1 MAGNQIHR
9 VDIQAAIQKKSGGSG
24 LKPGRRP
31 WSPGAAQPK
40 ETSKAISRVAGRRR
54 FTVFLLYW
62 LLLICT
68 QNWISEEWDPDLLF
82 RWMKEEI
89 LF

>member
-1 MAGNQIHR
+1 VAGNQIHR

-40 ETSKAISRVAGRRR
+40 QTSKAISRVAGRRR

>member
-1 MAGNQIHR
+1 M
-9 VDIQAAIQKKSGGSG
+9 QAAIQKKSGGSG

-31 WSPGAAQPK
+31 WSLGAAQPK
-40 ETSKAISRVAGRRR
+40 ATSKAISTVAGRRR
-54 FTVFLLYW
+54 FTVFLLYR

-68 QNWISEEWDPDLLF
+68 QNEISEGWDYALLF
-82 RWMKEEI
+82 RWMKEEV

>member
-40 ETSKAISRVAGRRR
+40 ETSKEISRVAGRRS

-68 QNWISEEWDPDLLF
+68 QNWISEELDPDLLF

>member
-1 MAGNQIHR
+1 M
-9 VDIQAAIQKKSGGSG
+9 QAAIQKKSGGSG

-31 WSPGAAQPK
+31 WSLGAAQPK
-40 ETSKAISRVAGRRR
+40 DTSKAISTVAGRRR
-54 FTVFLLYW
+54 FTVFLLHR

-68 QNWISEEWDPDLLF
+68 QNEISEGWDYALLF
-82 RWMKEEI
+82 RWMKEEV